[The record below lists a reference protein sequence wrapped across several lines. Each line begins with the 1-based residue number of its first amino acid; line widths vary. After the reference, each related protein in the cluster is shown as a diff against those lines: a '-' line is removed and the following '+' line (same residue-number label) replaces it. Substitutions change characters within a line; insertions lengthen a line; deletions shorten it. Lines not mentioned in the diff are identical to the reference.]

1 MRIGAAYIRV
11 STDDQLDISPESQL
25 DEIQRYAKSHD
36 ILIPE
41 EYIFME
47 RTGRSGKRADNR
59 PEFQR
64 MIATAKEKPQPFE
77 VIRTKAHFT
86 KECSERN

>member
-47 RTGRSGKRADNR
+47 RTGREYLLQGNAAEEAGD
-59 PEFQR
+59 
-64 MIATAKEKPQPFE
+64 
-77 VIRTKAHFT
+77 
-86 KECSERN
+86 